1 MVSEKDKVR
10 HFFRAWQK
18 EFPNFKTPKV
28 KKLLQKKD
36 YVVVVGAGQGA
47 YDKSPMYSASAFKF
61 VKGQMK
67 GVSGGTGVKVRGFKR
82 LKGGKNFKSQVE
94 AKAYANKL
102 LRKLK

>member
-28 KKLLQKKD
+28 KKLLQKKN
-36 YVVVVGAGQGA
+36 YVVSVSAGQGA
-47 YDKSPMYSASAFKF
+47 YDPKPMYSATPFKF
-61 VKGQMK
+61 VKGNLK
-67 GVSGGTGVKVRGFKR
+67 ALDGGVGVKVRGFKR

-94 AKAYANKL
+94 ARAYGNKL
-102 LRKLK
+102 LRRLK